1 MLNPSCSWVQEGLSC
16 TCSVQAEPAPSL
28 RWWVGGRPVE
38 GNGSS
43 DTFQVLS
50 DISGPWANSSL
61 RVKVD
66 RVPDTTISC
75 EGKNPQGTHTL
86 LFQLLPDGPTPS
98 QVFPKALILGV
109 LCGAGATSLLALC
122 LLLLVKMLRKKS
134 VAAAAASRGGAEDPK
149 GPSWGGLSLDPIPPA
164 TDTAPTPAAPEDG
177 PDELHYACLNFQGVK
192 AGEDHGSTDPLTEY
206 SEIRF
211 H

>member
-134 VAAAAASRGGAEDPK
+134 VAAAAASRGGAELQTQPQPQQLQRMDQM
-149 GPSWGGLSLDPIPPA
+149 SYIMPA
-164 TDTAPTPAAPEDG
+164 
-177 PDELHYACLNFQGVK
+177 
-192 AGEDHGSTDPLTEY
+192 STSKE
-206 SEIRF
+206 
-211 H
+211 